1 MNRAVQLGQSQSV
14 STSSSRSSSS
24 GGTCDA
30 WAVAPGR
37 FDKKVYARLRNKSSA
52 KSFRFPG
59 MCAQLNS
66 KSYWAS
72 IKKRQR
78 KRCIKWGFLLV
89 LDFIT
94 ATTDSLSHKN
104 FTFFFAH
111 SLPQIAPAT
120 MIRISSFTAM
130 DNSTAS
136 CGHLTWNHFS
146 HSVPRSPSAL
156 KHLRSLLPDA
166 DSCPSRS

>member
-1 MNRAVQLGQSQSV
+1 MYRAVQLGQSQSV
-14 STSSSRSSSS
+14 STLSSRSSSCR
-24 GGTCDA
+24 GTCDA

-37 FDKKVYARLRNKSSA
+37 FDTKVYVRLRDKSSA
-52 KSFRFPG
+52 KSFHFPG
-59 MCAQLNS
+59 MCAQLHS

-94 ATTDSLSHKN
+94 ATNDSLSHKN
-104 FTFFFAH
+104 FTFFFTH
-111 SLPQIAPAT
+111 SLSQIAPAT
-120 MIRISSFTAM
+120 MIGISFFTVM

-136 CGHLTWNHFS
+136 CGHLTWNHF
-146 HSVPRSPSAL
+146 
-156 KHLRSLLPDA
+156 
-166 DSCPSRS
+166 CPLHAPQPQCPEASEVTSTGC